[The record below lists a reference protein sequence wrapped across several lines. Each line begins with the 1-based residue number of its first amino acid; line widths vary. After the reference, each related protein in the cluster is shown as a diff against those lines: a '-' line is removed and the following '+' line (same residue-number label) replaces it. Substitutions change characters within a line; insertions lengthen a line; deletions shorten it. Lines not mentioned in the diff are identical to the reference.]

1 MYRHIFH
8 EDEKGKTEVEKKNIY
23 IYTSRTPE
31 GSKLVTRVILIFLDQ
46 ENVWMGLLPDK
57 DFSEAMGGKK
67 KREGALPLLFAP
79 HVE

>member
-1 MYRHIFH
+1 M
-8 EDEKGKTEVEKKNIY
+8 
-23 IYTSRTPE
+23 PE
-31 GSKLVTRVILIFLDQ
+31 GSKLVIRVILIFLDQ

-57 DFSEAMGGKK
+57 DFSEAMGGEK